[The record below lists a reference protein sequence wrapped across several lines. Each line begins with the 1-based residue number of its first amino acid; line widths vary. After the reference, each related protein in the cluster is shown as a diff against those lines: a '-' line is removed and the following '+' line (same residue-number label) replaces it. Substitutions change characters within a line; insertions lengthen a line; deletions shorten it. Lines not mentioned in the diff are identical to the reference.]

1 MIRQEES
8 TGKDTVQGAI
18 VIIQE
23 GGNDDLHQGNSKK
36 RRDKGMRTPHTAK
49 LKLTG
54 CGNGLIM

>member
-54 CGNGLIM
+54 CGN